1 MSKKIKKNFLVVDAS
16 SFLYRAYHAMPDLRN
31 KKDFPT
37 GAITGMI
44 NMLRKTREEWPAEIG
59 LCVFDPKGPTFR
71 DRVYS
76 AYKANRSKMPD
87 DLSIQTPVI
96 FEIIE
101 AMGWP
106 ILSIPGYEADDVIGT
121 VTNIASQLKFNSIII
136 SGDKDLAQLVTNDI
150 LVVDSM
156 RREGVPAK
164 ILDEEGVLEKFG
176 VPPSKIID
184 YLTLLGD
191 AVDNIPGV
199 PKVGPK
205 TAKKWLEEYGSL
217 DEVIKNAEFIKG
229 AVGENLR
236 KSLDWLPQGKN
247 LITIKKDVD
256 VGEAAQGI
264 EKFCSWKKTDEKKI
278 EKFRDEYEL
287 FNSLKNFS
295 KADEYLEAKRSPR
308 KEIQKT
314 KYRLINTEE
323 SLNEFLRELDAAK
336 IVAFDTETTS
346 LNVRSASLVGIS
358 FSLLEGTGVYI
369 PLSHTG
375 ENVDQLSTEY
385 VLKSLDGW
393 FQGSCTKVAH
403 NLKYDLHILLNAG
416 VKIRGPFEDT
426 MLMSYVLEANRKHDL
441 ATLAERHL
449 GRSGQTYEELTGKGA
464 KQICFSEVPV
474 AKAMYY
480 ACEDADFTIDLYF
493 RLSGLLAR
501 EESLNSVYKNL
512 EMPCLEVLVKMEQQ
526 GVKIDKNVLNK
537 QTKELTK
544 KISTLE
550 SKSFELAG
558 ENFNLGSPKQV
569 SKILFEKLGYSP
581 VKKTASGA
589 PSTDE
594 SVLEK
599 LSIDYPLPKFLLDWR
614 TFSKLKTTYTE
625 KLPLMIYESSGR
637 VHTNFAQAVAVT
649 GRLASSEP
657 NLQNIPVKTEQGRKI
672 REAFIAEEGFQIISA
687 DYSQI
692 ELRIMAHMS
701 KDAALT
707 KAFLEGADVHS
718 ATASEIFTTN
728 LEKINAEQ
736 RRTAKVIN
744 FGLIYGMGAFG
755 LSKSLGISRDAA
767 NNYID
772 RYFQRYPGVAS
783 FMQETKASAK
793 KNGFVETLMGRKL
806 WLPEINSPNGPRRQA
821 AERAAIN
828 APMQGT
834 AADLIKMAMI
844 RMNAELE
851 TQNYDA
857 KMILQVHDELVFEVH
872 KDQVAQFMSFVK
884 ELMCK
889 TLELKVPLEVDV
901 GHGENWEEAH

>member
-1 MSKKIKKNFLVVDAS
+1 MRKKIKKNFLVVDAS

-44 NMLRKTREEWPAEIG
+44 NMLRKTREEWPADIG

-71 DRVYS
+71 EEVYS

-136 SGDKDLAQLVTNDI
+136 SGDKDLAQLVRNDI
-150 LVVDSM
+150 VVVDSM
-156 RREGVPAK
+156 RRDGVPAK

-184 YLTLLGD
+184 YLALLGD
-191 AVDNIPGV
+191 SVDNIPGV
-199 PKVGPK
+199 SKVGPK
-205 TAKKWLEEYGSL
+205 TAKKWLEEYGNL
-217 DEVIKNAEFIKG
+217 DEIIKNAGFIKG

-236 KSLDWLPQGKN
+236 KSLEWLPQGKN

-256 VGEAAQGI
+256 IGDVAQRI

-278 EKFRDEYEL
+278 EKFRSEYEL

-295 KADEYLEAKRSPR
+295 KADEYIEAKHNPI
-308 KEIQKT
+308 KKIQKPN
-314 KYRLINTEE
+314 YRLINTEE
-323 SLNEFLRELDAAK
+323 SFNDFLRELDTAK

-358 FSLLEGTGVYI
+358 FSLSEGTGVYI
-369 PLSHTG
+369 PLAHTD
-375 ENVDQLSTEY
+375 ENVDQLATEY
-385 VLKSLDGW
+385 VLKSLDNW

-441 ATLAERHL
+441 TSLAERHL

-464 KQICFSEVPV
+464 KQICFSEVPIV
-474 AKAMYY
+474 KAMHYS
-480 ACEDADFTIDLYF
+480 CEDADFTIDLYF
-493 RLSGLLAR
+493 KLSDLLA
-501 EESLNSVYKNL
+501 EEKSLNSIYKEL

-526 GVKIDKNVLNK
+526 GVKIDKNVLHE

-544 KISTLE
+544 RISTLE

-625 KLPLMIYESSGR
+625 KLPLMIYENSGR

-672 REAFIAEEGFQIISA
+672 REAFIAEEGFRIISA

-772 RYFQRYPGVAS
+772 RYFRRYPGVAS

-793 KNGFVETLMGRKL
+793 KNGFVQTLMGRKL

-844 RMNAELE
+844 RMHAELE
-851 TQNYDA
+851 KNIFNA

-872 KDQVAQFMSFVK
+872 KDQVAPFMSFAK

-889 TLELKVPLEVDV
+889 ILELKVPLEVDV
-901 GHGENWEEAH
+901 GHGENWEKAH